1 MSPLPRSIQ
10 PQLHKLVALQ
20 KTLAR
25 AASST
30 DPAFTADQGQPVL
43 FSILIQEICKLL
55 DCQVAALILVD
66 EANENWVIRRTFST
80 QTQAQ
85 EKTEAEPSA
94 IGATHL
100 ISSNEVT
107 GSQSKP
113 KFAASDRASLRSDV
127 GAFPRQ
133 SALAGQ
139 GLDQQGL
146 IQECLRSQKSISLSL
161 PSTDNDASSEA
172 RYDPTSDGLEGVQVQ
187 SMLCTPLI
195 ANAQSIGVIQAVNKL
210 GGKPETTPTF
220 TGEDKAL
227 LEMIA
232 GLASSILDNLQL
244 NQQLKLSCADLE
256 ASHWELASAQNTV
269 NALFDNLPD
278 AIYIIDNNYRI
289 AAINR
294 SRAQHTAVFSTATA
308 SPQSLVGQTCY
319 QALFNL
325 AEPCPLC
332 QVQETFRT
340 GQSTQRIER
349 RSNNPAVQLRQAA
362 TGVPPLVTGSE
373 DAQWLEEALEWEIHT
388 YSISS
393 QVSQPVS
400 LNGEEPPAAF
410 TDAKVFQVVVLE
422 KDITEKRQL
431 ENILTQSEKLAAMG
445 QLAAGIAHEIN
456 NPLTA
461 IIANA
466 QILRRSLPPDDDMQE
481 SVDLIARAGARAVQ
495 VVRNLLDFARKEDY
509 HLGLT
514 NLNENLGRAIELV
527 QHELLSRGV
536 QLTFDQ
542 DPDLPPILASQDHL
556 QSVWLNLLLNAIDS
570 LDKPDGNITV
580 ATQRVKENIIVT
592 VVDNGKGIPIER
604 LGRIFEPFY
613 TTKAPGRGT
622 GLGLSVSHRIVQ
634 QHGGTI
640 RVESQ
645 VGQGSTFTVILPV
658 NY

>member
-613 TTKAPGRGT
+613 TTTAPGRGT

>member
-388 YSISS
+388 YPISS